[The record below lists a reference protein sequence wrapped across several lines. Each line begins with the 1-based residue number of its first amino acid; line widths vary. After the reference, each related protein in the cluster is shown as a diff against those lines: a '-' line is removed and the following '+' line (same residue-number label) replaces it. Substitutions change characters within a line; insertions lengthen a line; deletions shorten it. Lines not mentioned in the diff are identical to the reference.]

1 LERLNAEMLARSEH
15 ASRFATAV
23 YAVIDVQT
31 GHVRFSCA
39 GHPPVLLARAGGGF
53 EPHGTTGGLLGVF
66 EGTTFGEAELE
77 LAPGDRL
84 LLHSDGF
91 EQAFPDA
98 AVLRQKHRLPN
109 DRYLQSFARHRILS
123 EAQAFCDAVARDTDE
138 ACAGTP
144 LHDDVTLVCID
155 RQ

>member
-1 LERLNAEMLARSEH
+1 
-15 ASRFATAV
+15 
-23 YAVIDVQT
+23 
-31 GHVRFSCA
+31 
-39 GHPPVLLARAGGGF
+39 
-53 EPHGTTGGLLGVF
+53 
-66 EGTTFGEAELE
+66 GTTFGEAELE

-84 LLHSDGF
+84 LLYSDGF

-109 DRYLQSFARHRILS
+109 DRYLQSFARHRGLT
-123 EAQAFCDAVARDTDE
+123 EAQAFCDAVSRETDE